1 MIIDR
6 RLEWQESATHDNRG
20 TDIMGLITNVI
31 AKVAANV
38 VEDAADNLVVSALV
52 GAGTA
57 VVGAAEGI
65 IKGAEVVGGAV
76 GTAKQTVGSAVN
88 NARDNVGI
96 IIDGAKDTT
105 EKVLTATVGDK
116 DTRHYKKERRY
127 LATNSDS
134 PCLII
139 QKTDVGQALFS
150 IYDPDEQARSY
161 VQGKLSSN
169 NMQLSLLD
177 TDHIPVGTVKK
188 TILALRTPVFHESK
202 PANYSIDIDGQY
214 VATLKTKLSANKE
227 NYEIEPFGWMIK
239 GSVFKWDFTVLDG
252 EKEIVHISKR
262 KGYDSPTYIIDF
274 QHEENEI
281 IGLLV
286 VLTLICREN

>member
-1 MIIDR
+1 
-6 RLEWQESATHDNRG
+6 
-20 TDIMGLITNVI
+20 MGLITNVI
-31 AKVAANV
+31 AKVATNV
-38 VEDAADNLVVSALV
+38 VEDAADNLAVSALV

-57 VVGAAEGI
+57 IVGAAEGI
-65 IKGAEVVGGAV
+65 IKGAEVAGNAV
-76 GTAKQTVGSAVN
+76 GTAKQVVGSAVD

-96 IIDGAKDTT
+96 IIDGAKNTT

-116 DTRHYKKERRY
+116 DTRHYKKEKRY
-127 LATNSDS
+127 LSKNADS
-134 PCLII
+134 TCLII
-139 QKTDVGQALFS
+139 QKTDMGQELFS
-150 IYDPDEQARSY
+150 IYNPDETVRYY

-177 TDHIPVGTVKK
+177 ANQILVGTVKK
-188 TILALRTPVFHESK
+188 TMLALRTPVFHESK
-202 PANYSIDIDGQY
+202 PANYSIVIDGQH
-214 VATLKTKLSANKE
+214 VATLKTKLSASKE

-239 GSVFKWDFTVLDG
+239 GSVFKWDFTVFDG
-252 EKEIVHISKR
+252 EDEIVHISRR

-274 QHEENEI
+274 QDEENEI

>member
-1 MIIDR
+1 M
-6 RLEWQESATHDNRG
+6 LE
-20 TDIMGLITNVI
+20 
-31 AKVAANV
+31 
-38 VEDAADNLVVSALV
+38 
-52 GAGTA
+52 
-57 VVGAAEGI
+57 
-65 IKGAEVVGGAV
+65 
-76 GTAKQTVGSAVN
+76 
-88 NARDNVGI
+88 
-96 IIDGAKDTT
+96 
-105 EKVLTATVGDK
+105 
-116 DTRHYKKERRY
+116 
-127 LATNSDS
+127 
-134 PCLII
+134 
-139 QKTDVGQALFS
+139 
-150 IYDPDEQARSY
+150 
-161 VQGKLSSN
+161 
-169 NMQLSLLD
+169 

-252 EKEIVHISKR
+252 EKEIDHISKR

>member
-1 MIIDR
+1 
-6 RLEWQESATHDNRG
+6 
-20 TDIMGLITNVI
+20 MGLIANVI
-31 AKVAANV
+31 TKVATNV

-65 IKGAEVVGGAV
+65 IKGAEVVGAAV
-76 GTAKQTVGSAVN
+76 GTAVN

-127 LATNSDS
+127 LSKNSDS
-134 PCLII
+134 TCLII
-139 QKTDVGQALFS
+139 QKTDVGQELFS
-150 IYDPDEQARSY
+150 IYDPDERVRYY
-161 VQGKLSSN
+161 VQGKLSSK
-169 NMQLSLLD
+169 NMQFSLLD
-177 TDHIPVGTVKK
+177 ADRIPVGTVKK
-188 TILALRTPVFHESK
+188 TILALRAPVFHESK

-214 VATLKTKLSANKE
+214 VATLKTKLSTSKE

-239 GSVFKWDFTVLDG
+239 GSVFKWDFTVFDG
-252 EKEIVHISKR
+252 ENEIVHISKR

-281 IGLLV
+281 VGLLV